1 MVRLFAFLQVVYL
14 YLQMHF
20 TTKSSFAATT
30 VLCNNLK
37 FKGECLCFAVS
48 LKRTSLAHNLQMGTN
63 ELDEIK
69 KLFEF

>member
-14 YLQMHF
+14 FLQMHF

-37 FKGECLCFAVS
+37 FKGVS
-48 LKRTSLAHNLQMGTN
+48 LLCCLFKEDLFSSQFTN
-63 ELDEIK
+63 GNK
-69 KLFEF
+69 

>member
-14 YLQMHF
+14 FLQMHF

-37 FKGECLCFAVS
+37 FKGVS
-48 LKRTSLAHNLQMGTN
+48 LLCCLFKKRTSLAHNLQMGTN

>member
-1 MVRLFAFLQVVYL
+1 MVRLFAFLQVVIYSYKCTL
-14 YLQMHF
+14 VL
-20 TTKSSFAATT
+20 KVPFAATP
-30 VLCNNLK
+30 LCNNLK

-48 LKRTSLAHNLQMGTN
+48 LKRTSLAHNFQMGTN